1 MEFGRTRSGLVV
13 VGIDL
18 VYDFL
23 FRSGHLVV
31 IEPANLGFVFMY
43 HVTDPYGSM
52 TLRVG
57 IAEAFNHVNLV
68 RFYVSDIAYVI
79 NIEKP
84 DEVVNLFLVL
94 FSFGL
99 ADIFVSLPAGMRLQ
113 PVFYS
118 VDVFAVAIFEVEH
131 EDGFFFVG
139 LLVEVIEAIFE
150 HIRHAF
156 DYFAVGLR
164 RNFYRDGIMMKI
176 VNSVVFVYRK
186 IQN

>member
-1 MEFGRTRSGLVV
+1 MV

-18 VYDFL
+18 VHDFL
-23 FRSGHLVV
+23 FRPGHLVV
-31 IEPANLGFVFMY
+31 IEPANLGFVFVY

-57 IAEAFNHVNLV
+57 ITEAFNHVNLV

-99 ADIFVSLPAGMRLQ
+99 ALVFVRSPALMRLQ
-113 PVFYS
+113 PVFYGI
-118 VDVFAVAIFEVEH
+118 DILAVA
-131 EDGFFFVG
+131 
-139 LLVEVIEAIFE
+139 
-150 HIRHAF
+150 
-156 DYFAVGLR
+156 
-164 RNFYRDGIMMKI
+164 
-176 VNSVVFVYRK
+176 VF
-186 IQN
+186 

>member
-1 MEFGRTRSGLVV
+1 MEFGRTRRRLVV

-84 DEVVNLFLVL
+84 DEVVNLFIVL

-118 VDVFAVAIFEVEH
+118 VDVFAVAVFKVEH
-131 EDGFFFVG
+131 
-139 LLVEVIEAIFE
+139 
-150 HIRHAF
+150 
-156 DYFAVGLR
+156 
-164 RNFYRDGIMMKI
+164 
-176 VNSVVFVYRK
+176 
-186 IQN
+186 